1 MSRGRKRH
9 AKKRDTRTAKR
20 ADGTLDPYSLS
31 ADVPQSLSPVLDVTK
46 GWGLDSIYTRFR
58 TKRDLQQIEVDGL
71 YQDGIGRRI
80 IDLPVDHALSA
91 WPVLDV
97 AEEWRDQA
105 YEVEALAQRL
115 DVPAHV
121 RKAARLRSKD
131 GWSLVALGYADLAHS
146 QPAPWGYA
154 PLTWVRELY
163 REDCWVEAL
172 YGAES
177 PKVGQ
182 ARLIRNWQIRP
193 DADSDSIGFI
203 PGLGTLHSSRF
214 TRLTT
219 FDGRSD
225 FQLVADHLA
234 NLLAGG
240 EGTGGALQRASVG
253 KWSVKNWREQ
263 VMRDEETSYKVMQAQ
278 HKALSTLNALVL
290 DKDNEDFTMLS
301 NGALSGSK
309 DAVYA
314 LSWLLSAAAGIPM
327 TLLYGMS
334 PGGFSGGESEER
346 LWADRLWSLRRDIE
360 PHLRML
366 YNALWVEVLG
376 VAAVPEYAFE
386 WPPLRQPTTTEKAE
400 VVTAVLGAAEKA
412 QMLGLADAPS
422 IAAGLASTP
431 EMDLWEW
438 TSETPV
444 IEAATGENILAPTVQ
459 TTVEELALNG
469 AQIASFVQVLTE
481 VSLGTISPEAA
492 MAILSISFPS
502 ADRERLRVA
511 VLAQAEQAA
520 RVQQPTAPAPGSPG
534 DPSDETLDVPGADVD
549 EPAEPEPEGLSPAQS
564 EAIGGTWTDP
574 ADLAE
579 RYSLPSKS
587 TVRSLFRTGEVRGRK
602 VSSRWQYR
610 EEDLAAHLLG
620 LSGVADALRRAT
632 DAERSEEEKARI
644 REEFRESVNMSP
656 SEIRE
661 HAKGACSKEA
671 SIKRRTVINRVLRL
685 LEKPQ
690 GDWDASDYTDAAKV
704 IGYIA
709 RASKIRASEP
719 ASSDCPRPVNT
730 YALMNW
736 GHNPDA

>member
-9 AKKRDTRTAKR
+9 ARKRDTRTAKR

-225 FQLVADHLA
+225 FQLIADHLA

-360 PHLRML
+360 PHLRVL

-386 WPPLRQPTTTEKAE
+386 WPPLRQPTPEETAKTVKGMLDASKVALELELTTRENIVAGFAAWPE
-400 VVTAVLGAAEKA
+400 VMNPWEW
-412 QMLGLADAPS
+412 QAPET
-422 IAAGLASTP
+422 GKPQGSTP
-431 EMDLWEW
+431 SPLPPPSPAVIDPTE
-438 TSETPV
+438 ET
-444 IEAATGENILAPTVQ
+444 T
-459 TTVEELALNG
+459 
-469 AQIASFVQVLTE
+469 
-481 VSLGTISPEAA
+481 
-492 MAILSISFPS
+492 
-502 ADRERLRVA
+502 
-511 VLAQAEQAA
+511 
-520 RVQQPTAPAPGSPG
+520 
-534 DPSDETLDVPGADVD
+534 D
-549 EPAEPEPEGLSPAQS
+549 EPETDEETGLTVKQA

-579 RYSLPSKS
+579 RYSLPSKN

-602 VSSRWQYR
+602 VGSRWQYR

-644 REEFRESVNMSP
+644 RREFRESVNMSP

-661 HAKGACSKEA
+661 HAEGACSKEA

-709 RASKIRASEP
+709 RASKIKASEP

>member
-9 AKKRDTRTAKR
+9 AKKRDTRTVKR

-203 PGLGTLHSSRF
+203 SGLGTLHSSRF

-386 WPPLRQPTTTEKAE
+386 WPPLRQPTPEETAKTVKDMLDASKVALELELTTRENIVAGFAAWPE
-400 VVTAVLGAAEKA
+400 VMNPWEW
-412 QMLGLADAPS
+412 QAPETGKPPS
-422 IAAGLASTP
+422 STP
-431 EMDLWEW
+431 EPLSPPPPAVIDPTE
-438 TSETPV
+438 ETTDEP
-444 IEAATGENILAPTVQ
+444 ETDEETGL
-459 TTVEELALNG
+459 TVE
-469 AQIASFVQVLTE
+469 
-481 VSLGTISPEAA
+481 
-492 MAILSISFPS
+492 
-502 ADRERLRVA
+502 
-511 VLAQAEQAA
+511 QA
-520 RVQQPTAPAPGSPG
+520 
-534 DPSDETLDVPGADVD
+534 
-549 EPAEPEPEGLSPAQS
+549 

-579 RYSLPSKS
+579 RYSLPSKN

-602 VSSRWQYR
+602 VGSRWQYR

-632 DAERSEEEKARI
+632 DAERSEEERARI
-644 REEFRESVNMSP
+644 RKEFRESVNMSP

-661 HAKGACSKEA
+661 HAEGACSKEA

-709 RASKIRASEP
+709 RASKIKASEP

>member
-115 DVPAHV
+115 DVPTHV

-131 GWSLVALGYADLAHS
+131 GWSLVALGYTDLAHS

-177 PKVGQ
+177 AKVGQ

-360 PHLRML
+360 PHLRMI

-400 VVTAVLGAAEKA
+400 VVTAVLNAAEKA
-412 QMLGLADAPS
+412 QMLGLADAPA

-438 TSETPV
+438 TTETPV
-444 IEAATGENILAPTVQ
+444 IEAATGENIV
-459 TTVEELALNG
+459 
-469 AQIASFVQVLTE
+469 
-481 VSLGTISPEAA
+481 
-492 MAILSISFPS
+492 PS
-502 ADRERLRVA
+502 A
-511 VLAQAEQAA
+511 
-520 RVQQPTAPAPGSPG
+520 PG
-534 DPSDETLDVPGADVD
+534 DLSDETLDVPGADVD
-549 EPAEPEPEGLSPAQS
+549 EPADPEPEGLSPAQS

-579 RYSLPSKS
+579 RYSLPSKN

-602 VSSRWQYR
+602 VGSRWQYR

-644 REEFRESVNMSP
+644 RKEFRESVNMSP

-661 HAKGACSKEA
+661 HAEGACSKEA
-671 SIKRRTVINRVLRL
+671 SVKRQTVINRVLRL

-690 GDWDASDYTDAAKV
+690 GDWDASDYTDASKV

-709 RASKIRASEP
+709 RASRIKASEP